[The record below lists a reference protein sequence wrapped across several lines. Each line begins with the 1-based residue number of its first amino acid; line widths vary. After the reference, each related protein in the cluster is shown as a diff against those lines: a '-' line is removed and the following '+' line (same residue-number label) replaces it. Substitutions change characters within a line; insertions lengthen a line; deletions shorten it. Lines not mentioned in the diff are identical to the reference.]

1 MTFTE
6 LMKVASHDQTV
17 MLIIGEDSITGNAEA
32 LDNYICTEVAE
43 ADVVENNVVDSV
55 MKVWVK

>member
-6 LMKVASHDQTV
+6 LMKVAFRVQTV
-17 MLIIGEDSITGNAEA
+17 MLIIGEDSITGNAVA
-32 LDNYICTEVAE
+32 LDTYICTEVAE
-43 ADVVENNVVDSV
+43 ANVVKINVVDGV

>member
-1 MTFTE
+1 MTLTE
-6 LMKVASHDQTV
+6 LMKVAYHDQTV

-43 ADVVENNVVDSV
+43 ADVVEINVVDSV